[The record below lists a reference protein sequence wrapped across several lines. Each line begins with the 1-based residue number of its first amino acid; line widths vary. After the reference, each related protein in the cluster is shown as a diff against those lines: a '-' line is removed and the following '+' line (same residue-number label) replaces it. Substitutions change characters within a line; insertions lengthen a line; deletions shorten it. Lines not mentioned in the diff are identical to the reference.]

1 MDPKIVAKIDEA
13 FRKALAEPQVVE
25 TLARFDMV
33 PNYMGPAD
41 YNKAVAEQIKL
52 EEELLKRLGLYKKD

>member
-1 MDPKIVAKIDEA
+1 
-13 FRKALAEPQVVE
+13 
-25 TLARFDMV
+25 MV

-52 EEELLKRLGLYKKD
+52 EEALLKRLGLYKKD